1 MIDHH
6 EKPNRHLGEGFYL
19 PKFQPQNKQ
28 IYVFQSPL
36 RRRQVDGNGP
46 SFREEF
52 ESKWRRRKGLFRPM
66 ASCKWGDMGA
76 L

>member
-1 MIDHH
+1 MKNQTAIW
-6 EKPNRHLGEGFYL
+6 EKVFIYQNSN
-19 PKFQPQNKQ
+19 QPQNKQ

-52 ESKWRRRKGLFRPM
+52 ESKWRRRKGLFGPM
-66 ASCKWGDMGA
+66 ASWKWGDMGA